1 MATGTDFFDSLIEHG
16 EVLTPSN
23 VAQFLA
29 THNWTCRADRQFDQ
43 VWVFGEQV
51 DGRPASV
58 LLPREPSFVDYQKR
72 LREALIEVSRI
83 YDLAIPELAEK
94 VASVRADLFL
104 VRVDQAMPDGTI
116 PLRQAT
122 ALLESIDQMMRVSA
136 MAAYNPQSTGR
147 GRVPDVVS
155 DFLNDDVRM
164 GHTKKGSFIVT
175 VAARIDDSD
184 RRPGSSMAGTATA
197 HDHRPSF
204 TRQVMTKLA
213 QSLETTRQFA
223 ADSDAFSD
231 VDEAIGQGLRLPMV
245 QALQEIGG
253 ADGLRALD
261 LSFEWAAAEPQRSL
275 VPARVTLDRAVID
288 VLPEIEMR
296 LARKFE
302 PERLTVVGPV
312 LELKRA
318 DEIVEASEGVQGEIV
333 LRADVGGRS
342 RRITVPLAGAD
353 YDWAVRAHLARL
365 PFTATGELGKKGNAW
380 RLTDPIE
387 VDRSFL
393 EFRLGG

>member
-1 MATGTDFFDSLIEHG
+1 M
-16 EVLTPSN
+16 
-23 VAQFLA
+23 
-29 THNWTCRADRQFDQ
+29 
-43 VWVFGEQV
+43 
-51 DGRPASV
+51 
-58 LLPREPSFVDYQKR
+58 DYQKR
-72 LREALIEVSRI
+72 LREALVEVSRI
-83 YDLAIPELAEK
+83 YDLAIPQLAEK

-184 RRPGSSMAGTATA
+184 WRRGGSTTGAAATP
-197 HDHRPSF
+197 DHRPSF

-223 ADSDAFSD
+223 ADSDAFAD
-231 VDEAIGQGLRLPMV
+231 VDDAIGQGLRLPMV

-275 VPARVTLDRAVID
+275 VPTRVTLDRAVID

-296 LARKFE
+296 LARKYE

-318 DEIVEASEGVQGEIV
+318 DEIVEAAEGVQGEIV

-342 RRITVPLAGAD
+342 RRITVPLIGAD

-380 RLTDPIE
+380 RLNDPIE